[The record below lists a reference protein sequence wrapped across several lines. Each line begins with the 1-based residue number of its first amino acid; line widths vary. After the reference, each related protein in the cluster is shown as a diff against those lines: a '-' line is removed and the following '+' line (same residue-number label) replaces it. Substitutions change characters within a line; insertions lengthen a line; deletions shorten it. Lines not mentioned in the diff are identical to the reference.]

1 MVAPASR
8 GSPGES
14 FPSAASS
21 ACTSGSPPSRENP
34 RDSSAPSAS
43 TMTAPTEKAV
53 SDGGHCHASETA
65 SRIHRSSSAHT
76 CELYRAT
83 PRSPSVEE
91 EGEPRD
97 ADGGNG
103 DDREED
109 GEPTAGLTLQRCGQ
123 RPARGGRLL
132 RRSSQDQR
140 GGRRLGLPGLAL
152 LPQPTVPRL
161 LVRHCDPRPDGA
173 SAPVPLKC

>member
-14 FPSAASS
+14 SPSADSS
-21 ACTSGSPPSRENP
+21 ACPSGSPSSRENP

-53 SDGGHCHASETA
+53 SDGGHWRASETA
-65 SRIHRSSSAHT
+65 SRIHRSSSSRT

-83 PRSPSVEE
+83 QRSPYVEE
-91 EGEPRD
+91 EGERRD
-97 ADGGNG
+97 ADGRNG

-109 GEPTAGLTLQRCGQ
+109 
-123 RPARGGRLL
+123 
-132 RRSSQDQR
+132 DQ
-140 GGRRLGLPGLAL
+140 P
-152 LPQPTVPRL
+152 
-161 LVRHCDPRPDGA
+161 
-173 SAPVPLKC
+173 